1 MAKEI
6 NKNNENNSP
15 FTFVFGKI
23 NYIIMLVGIVLL
35 ALGYIFLS
43 GGGSDDP
50 NVFNPEMFNGRRLYA
65 APIFIILGLVTEIVA
80 IMYRPKNKTEE

>member
-6 NKNNENNSP
+6 KNQEDTKRE
-15 FTFVFGKI
+15 FAFVFNKI
-23 NYIIMLVGIVLL
+23 NYIIMIVGVVLL

-50 NVFNPEMFNGRRLYA
+50 NVFNPDMFNGRRLYL
-65 APIFIILGLVTEIVA
+65 APILIILGLVTEIVA
-80 IMYRPKNKTEE
+80 IMYKPKND

>member
-6 NKNNENNSP
+6 NKNNENNSQ

-50 NVFNPEMFNGRRLYA
+50 NVFNPAMFDSRRLYV
-65 APIFIILGLVTEIVA
+65 APILIILGLIAEIVA
-80 IMYRPKNKTEE
+80 IMYNGKRNEQ

>member
-6 NKNNENNSP
+6 KTTEGDNKQFS
-15 FTFVFGKI
+15 FVFTKT

-35 ALGYIFLS
+35 ALGYMFLC

-50 NVFNPEMFNGRRLYA
+50 NVFNAEMFNARRLFVS
-65 APIFIILGLVTEIVA
+65 PILITLGFVAEIVA
-80 IMYRPKNKTEE
+80 IMYEGKK

>member
-6 NKNNENNSP
+6 NKNNESNSP

-50 NVFNPEMFNGRRLYA
+50 NVFNPEMFNGRRLFA